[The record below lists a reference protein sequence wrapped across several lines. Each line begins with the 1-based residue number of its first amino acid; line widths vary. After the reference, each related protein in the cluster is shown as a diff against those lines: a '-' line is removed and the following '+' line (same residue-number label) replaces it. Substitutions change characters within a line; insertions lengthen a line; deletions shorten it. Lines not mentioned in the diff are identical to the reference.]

1 MSKALS
7 FDTITRI
14 AFWLAFAAFLGA
26 SIPHIAY
33 FFRSFD
39 PIGGPEDRY
48 WWAIAYAIAIGIDMT
63 DFLLS
68 MNVARL
74 YRNKVS
80 WRVLFNRWLFIIGI
94 TSFSWFVNWEYNVQF
109 SSSMLSKV
117 AEVSLFGLLRVGD
130 LNPVLAS
137 MFQVLSIAYTS
148 MAESLAEKAVEKTAE
163 ELEAEADERERKAKA
178 QARIDST
185 RNQSAANW
193 LKGKIGMLREVK
205 NEVVAGEQNE
215 VKQGREA
222 TVLPPDHAQQNG
234 TFTLSAEEAKPAFAY
249 IQSELSDDSKNA
261 GKNEDS
267 TEPNEYDAAWHKD
280 AFALLERYP
289 RIQSWL
295 STGQRTAAIEEIVD
309 VSMQSKRKVINRVH
323 DGTLKRSPRNAQ
335 LILISSVIDWLK
347 TAPPPQQSDSMPRGQ
362 TVVKLVEKAG

>member
-7 FDTITRI
+7 IDTITRV

-39 PIGGPEDRY
+39 PIGGVEDRY

-74 YRNKVS
+74 HRNKAS
-80 WRVLFNRWLFIIGI
+80 WQVLFNRWLFIIGI

-117 AEVSLFGLLRVGD
+117 AEVSLFGILRVGD

-148 MAESLAEKAVEKTAE
+148 MAESLSEKTVEKTAE
-163 ELEAEADERERKAKA
+163 ELEAEADKRERKAKA
-178 QARIDST
+178 QARINAT
-185 RNQSAANW
+185 TNQSTASW
-193 LKGKIGMLREVK
+193 LKGKIGVLREVK
-205 NEVVAGEQNE
+205 NEVIATPRNELKQEQDLPMVTPFADEQHDRVALPF
-215 VKQGREA
+215 VEA
-222 TVLPPDHAQQNG
+222 KAVYEHSQNG
-234 TFTLSAEEAKPAFAY
+234 SLDGNKNGGK
-249 IQSELSDDSKNA
+249 SDDC
-261 GKNEDS
+261 G
-267 TEPNEYDAAWHKD
+267 EPNEPDVLWHKD
-280 AFALLERYP
+280 AIALLENYP
-289 RIQSWL
+289 KIQSWL
-295 STGQRTAAIEEIVD
+295 STGQRTVTIEEIVD
-309 VSMQSKRKVINRVH
+309 ATGQSKRKVVNRLH

-335 LILISSVIDWLK
+335 LILISSVIEWLK
-347 TAPPPQQSDSMPRGQ
+347 TTPPPQQNDAIQREHP
-362 TVVKLVEKAG
+362 VVKLVEKAS

>member
-1 MSKALS
+1 M
-7 FDTITRI
+7 
-14 AFWLAFAAFLGA
+14 AFAAFLGA

-74 YRNKVS
+74 HRNKAS
-80 WRVLFNRWLFIIGI
+80 RQVLFNRWLFIIGI

-117 AEVSLFGLLRVGD
+117 AEVSLFGMLRVGD

-148 MAESLAEKAVEKTAE
+148 MAESLAVKTVEKTAE

-178 QARIDST
+178 QARIDAT
-185 RNQSAANW
+185 TNQSTASW
-193 LKGKIGMLREVK
+193 LKGKIGVLREVK
-205 NEVVAGEQNE
+205 NEVISTPRNELKQEQAMPIVTSFAGEQNN
-215 VKQGREA
+215 GI
-222 TVLPPDHAQQNG
+222 TLPI
-234 TFTLSAEEAKPAFAY
+234 EEAKAAY
-249 IQSELSDDSKNA
+249 ELIQNSSMDSSKNA
-261 GKNEDS
+261 GKSDEYS
-267 TEPNEYDAAWHKD
+267 EPNEPDVLWHND
-280 AFALLERYP
+280 AFALLEHYP
-289 RIQSWL
+289 KLQLWL
-295 STGQRTAAIEEIVD
+295 SRGQRTATIEEIVN
-309 VSMQSKRKVINRVH
+309 VTQQSKRKVANRVH

-335 LILISSVIDWLK
+335 LILISSVIEWLK
-347 TAPPPQQSDSMPRGQ
+347 TTPLPQQNADMPLDQ
-362 TVVKLVEKAG
+362 PIVKLVEKVS

>member
-1 MSKALS
+1 M
-7 FDTITRI
+7 
-14 AFWLAFAAFLGA
+14 AFAAFLGA

-74 YRNKVS
+74 HRNKAS

-109 SSSMLSKV
+109 SSGMLSKV

-148 MAESLAEKAVEKTAE
+148 MAESLTEKTVEKTAE
-163 ELEAEADERERKAKA
+163 ELETEANERERKAKA
-178 QARIDST
+178 QARIDAT
-185 RNQSAANW
+185 TNQSTASW
-193 LKGKIGMLREVK
+193 LKGKIGVLREVK
-205 NEVVAGEQNE
+205 NEVISTPRNALKQEQDTLIVTSFAGEQNN
-215 VKQGREA
+215 GI
-222 TVLPPDHAQQNG
+222 TLPI
-234 TFTLSAEEAKPAFAY
+234 EEAKAAY
-249 IQSELSDDSKNA
+249 ELIQNGSMDSSKNA
-261 GKNEDS
+261 GKSDEYS
-267 TEPNEYDAAWHKD
+267 EPNEPDVLWHND
-280 AFALLERYP
+280 AFALLEHYP
-289 RIQSWL
+289 KLQLWL
-295 STGQRTAAIEEIVD
+295 SRGQRTATIEEIVN
-309 VSMQSKRKVINRVH
+309 VTQQSKRKVANRVH

-335 LILISSVIDWLK
+335 LILISSVIEWLK
-347 TAPPPQQSDSMPRGQ
+347 TTPLPQQNADMPFGSANSK
-362 TVVKLVEKAG
+362 TG

>member
-74 YRNKVS
+74 HRNKAS
-80 WRVLFNRWLFIIGI
+80 WQVLFNRWLFIIGI

-117 AEVSLFGLLRVGD
+117 AEVSLFGMLRVGD

-148 MAESLAEKAVEKTAE
+148 MAESLAEKTVEKTAE

-178 QARIDST
+178 QARINAT
-185 RNQSAANW
+185 TNQSTANW
-193 LKGKIGMLREVK
+193 LKGKIGVLREVK
-205 NEVVAGEQNE
+205 NEVIAGEQNE
-215 VKQGREA
+215 VNQGRED
-222 TVLPPDHAQQNG
+222 TVLPLDHAGQNG
-234 TFTLSAEEAKPAFAY
+234 TSRSLVEESKPTFEY
-249 IQSELSDDSKNA
+249 IQSEPSDDSKNA
-261 GKNEDS
+261 GKSKDGI
-267 TEPNEYDAAWHKD
+267 EPNEYDVAWHKD
-280 AFALLERYP
+280 VFALLERYP
-289 RIQSWL
+289 KIQLWL

-309 VSMQSKRKVINRVH
+309 ATGQSKRKVVNRVH

-335 LILISSVIDWLK
+335 LILISSVIEWLK
-347 TAPPPQQSDSMPRGQ
+347 TTPLPQQNDAIQ
-362 TVVKLVEKAG
+362 LEQQVVKLVEKAS

>member
-7 FDTITRI
+7 IDTITRI

-39 PIGGPEDRY
+39 PVGGPEDRY
-48 WWAIAYAIAIGIDMT
+48 WWAIAYAIAIGIDVK

-74 YRNKVS
+74 HRNKAS
-80 WRVLFNRWLFIIGI
+80 WRVLCNRWLFIIGI

-109 SSSMLSKV
+109 SSTMLSRV
-117 AEVSLFGLLRVGD
+117 AGVSLFGLLRVGD

-148 MAESLAEKAVEKTAE
+148 MAESLTEKTVEKTAE

-178 QARIDST
+178 QARIDATTNRST
-185 RNQSAANW
+185 ASW
-193 LKGKIGMLREVK
+193 LKGKIGVLREVK
-205 NEVVAGEQNE
+205 NEVIATPRNELKHEQDMPIVTTFAGEQND
-215 VKQGREA
+215 GI
-222 TVLPPDHAQQNG
+222 TLPV
-234 TFTLSAEEAKPAFAY
+234 EEAKALY
-249 IQSELSDDSKNA
+249 EHSQNGSLDCRKNDSKSDDCS
-261 GKNEDS
+261 
-267 TEPNEYDAAWHKD
+267 EPNEPDVLWHKD
-280 AFALLERYP
+280 AIVLLEHYP
-289 RIQSWL
+289 RLQLWL
-295 STGQRTAAIEEIVD
+295 SRGQRTATIDEIVD
-309 VSMQSKRKVINRVH
+309 ATGQSKRKVVNRMH

-347 TAPPPQQSDSMPRGQ
+347 TAPLPQQNGLMLREQP
-362 TVVKLVEKAG
+362 VVKLVDKAS